1 MATVPDYNT
10 SRARRGAGVVVPA
23 ALAAASSASLSLFRR
38 ANASTGVS
46 PTRIRLVATFKGV
59 FPGDSALGEAAA
71 GVPAAEAAGED
82 TTSGRDGTAG
92 AVASGTTKHGLN
104 RALRFRAGF
113 WQSSRS
119 NQSRSDSSE
128 MRTSRPRSPIA
139 SASTEAPPRRRRS
152 TSSRCGARSCFMDRR
167 GQRACATKS
176 ANVGGNLGRTS
187 GGDGGEVGVM
197 WEQYSDRGGCAM
209 GAVWVRSKPT
219 GLDVGVLCHGFL
231 WVRLKK
237 CSKSR
242 LMPLVGFFGRWFVE
256 GWSMVG
262 RRWDDGFRSEWCT
275 FLRFDLMR
283 ERFGTWLGSESFL
296 ALGVTRLVR
305 GGAC

>member
-1 MATVPDYNT
+1 M
-10 SRARRGAGVVVPA
+10 PA

-46 PTRIRLVATFKGV
+46 PARIRLVATFSGV
-59 FPGDSALGEAAA
+59 FPGDSAFGETAA
-71 GVPAAEAAGED
+71 GASAAEAAGED
-82 TTSGRDGTAG
+82 ATSGRDGTAG

-113 WQSSRS
+113 WPSSRS

-139 SASTEAPPRRRRS
+139 SASTEAPSRRSRS
-152 TSSRCGARSCFMDRR
+152 TSSRCGAKSCLMDRR

-176 ANVGGNLGRTS
+176 ASVGGNLGRTS
-187 GGDGGEVGVM
+187 GGDGGVVGVM

-219 GLDVGVLCHGFL
+219 GLDVGVLPHGFL
-231 WVRLKK
+231 WKLRDNSRHQPRLLGRDCWDYLLKRILGLVLRRRRHGEVDA
-237 CSKSR
+237 CAVSSVWGVSR
-242 LMPLVGFFGRWFVE
+242 
-256 GWSMVG
+256 SM
-262 RRWDDGFRSEWCT
+262 FHPQQT
-275 FLRFDLMR
+275 
-283 ERFGTWLGSESFL
+283 
-296 ALGVTRLVR
+296 
-305 GGAC
+305 GASC